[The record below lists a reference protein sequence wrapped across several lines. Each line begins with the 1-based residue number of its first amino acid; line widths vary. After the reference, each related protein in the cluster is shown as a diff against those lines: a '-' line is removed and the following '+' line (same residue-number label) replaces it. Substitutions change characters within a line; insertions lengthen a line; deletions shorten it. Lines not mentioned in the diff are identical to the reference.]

1 MKPKFFVAF
10 SMLFI
15 FFASLPDAHS
25 QWVQTNG
32 PYVSYA
38 KSFAAIDSVIFASTD
53 EGVYRTTNGGNSWE
67 NTGFRKSYYHYTNPT
82 IVTIGKIV
90 FAISEKTIYRSTDLG
105 NKWDSLVTYNDGIYA
120 FSSSGTNLYVGLI
133 NGISLSR
140 DSGATWVDIGQQI
153 GSEVN
158 GFTFD
163 STKIFASISA
173 NIFQTNDTGKY
184 WRTVIHNYGITKI
197 RAKDKDLFFNTS
209 DGGLFHYKE
218 LDTGWTFIESSLLGR
233 IITSIAFWGTSIIV
247 GTDSGAYVSYD
258 GSKSWSVFDNGL
270 IKSYVYD
277 IFVNNKN
284 IFLGA
289 NNGVFMS
296 FDSSKTW
303 KVSYINSYK
312 SSVYDFIND
321 GSTVFADFF
330 YSNDE
335 GQSWII
341 SKPNFDRYEGLS
353 GICKMDTSIFAM
365 SSLGRLFISNDHGLS
380 WVQTSFNPQ
389 LQYMTIVSIGNILLG
404 GSYKNGVDR
413 STDRGLTWSS
423 TNNPYETEIFAVS
436 GSTVFS
442 GADYYDLHRS
452 TDLGITWENIT
463 TALGSDIVYAIAADS
478 PYVYVGTYFGISSS
492 ADNGDTFTSFK
503 NSISSMQFYSIV
515 ISGNSVIAGNDSGVF
530 ISNDRAETW
539 RQANDGFAPNHRVRS
554 LIKVG
559 NMHYADGEGVWKRPL
574 SQLSTPTAKET
585 SPPRLTTFPNPLT
598 NSTTATFAMPDRGAV
613 RVSVYDLLGNE
624 IAMLFN
630 GTLEA
635 GEHSYLWN
643 ATGAPQGMYH
653 CVVRTNGATKEIPM
667 VVVR

>member
-1 MKPKFFVAF
+1 MKPKFLIAL

-15 FFASLPDAHS
+15 FFVSLHDAHS

-67 NTGFRKSYYHYTNPT
+67 NTGFKKSYYHYTNPT
-82 IVTIGKIV
+82 IVTIGEIV

-105 NKWDSLVTYNDGIYA
+105 SKWDSLVTYNDGIYA

-163 STKIFASISA
+163 STKIFASISVT
-173 NIFQTNDTGKY
+173 IFQTNDAGKY

-197 RAKDKDLFFNTS
+197 RAKDKDLFFSTS

-218 LDTGWTFIESSLLGR
+218 LDTGWTFIESSLLER

-247 GTDSGAYVSYD
+247 GTDSGAYISND
-258 GSKSWSVFDNGL
+258 GSKNWSVFDNGL

-284 IFLGA
+284 IFLGT

-312 SSVYDFIND
+312 SSVYHFIND
-321 GSTVFADFF
+321 GSTIFADFF

-335 GQSWII
+335 GHSWML
-341 SKPNFDRYEGLS
+341 SYPSFNRTEGLS
-353 GICKMDTSIFAM
+353 GMCNMDTSIFAM

-389 LQYMTIVSIGNILLG
+389 LRYVTLASIGNIMLAGL
-404 GSYKNGVDR
+404 YTNGILR
-413 STDRGLTWSS
+413 STDRGLTWIL
-423 TNNPYETEIFAVS
+423 TDNFYPTTMFAFS

-452 TDLGITWENIT
+452 TDLGLTWENIT
-463 TALGSDIVYAIAADS
+463 LNLGSDAVNAIAADS
-478 PYVYVGTYFGISSS
+478 PYVYVCAYNGISRST
-492 ADNGDTFTSFK
+492 DNGDTFTSFK
-503 NSISSMQFYSIV
+503 NSISSMQFNSIV

-559 NMHYADGEGVWKRPL
+559 NMLYADGEGVWKRPL
-574 SQLSTPTAKET
+574 SQLSTRTAKET

-598 NSTTATFAMPDRGAV
+598 NSTTATFAMPNRGAV

-624 IAMLFN
+624 IAVLFN
-630 GTLEA
+630 GTLET
-635 GEHSYLWN
+635 GNHSFTWN
-643 ATGAPQGMYH
+643 AQGALQGIYH
-653 CVVRTNGATKEIPM
+653 CVIRTNNTAKEIPL